1 MILFVSFASA
11 RSRVYVQLYI
21 VSMYKVHR
29 RLYVNS
35 VIWKN
40 DERECSSAAYVS
52 KARNCAFIS
61 RHHACTQSIH
71 FPILSLSPLPLS
83 FSLSHRFSCT
93 SAFLQKYLSLFTLP
107 GRQPL
112 SFSLAR
118 SALWLDEK
126 MSRRN
131 GTARRR
137 RKWRGVESGNIVRE
151 SLFPRRF
158 GKNG

>member
-1 MILFVSFASA
+1 MILLVSFAPV
-11 RSRVYVQLYI
+11 RSRV
-21 VSMYKVHR
+21 YKVHR

-40 DERECSSAAYVS
+40 DERKCSSAAYVS
-52 KARNCAFIS
+52 KARNRAFIS

-71 FPILSLSPLPLS
+71 FPMLSRPPFLSP
-83 FSLSHRFSCT
+83 
-93 SAFLQKYLSLFTLP
+93 SLFHIVSRAPLLSYKSIFLSSP
-107 GRQPL
+107 SQVSNL

-131 GTARRR
+131 GTARRGVGRRRR